1 MCPPA
6 YGMRWA
12 GMSGHTARAV
22 GVWGWRWGAANSS
35 HGGEPHEGMEGE
47 GRSGGSW
54 EGGLSC
60 FCLSG
65 CAGWETGACWTGGPP
80 RSSKDMWTLSQK
92 S

>member
-1 MCPPA
+1 MPA
-6 YGMRWA
+6 CLWHEVGRDEWA
-12 GMSGHTARAV
+12 HSQGCGSV
-22 GVWGWRWGAANSS
+22 GKWGVANIS